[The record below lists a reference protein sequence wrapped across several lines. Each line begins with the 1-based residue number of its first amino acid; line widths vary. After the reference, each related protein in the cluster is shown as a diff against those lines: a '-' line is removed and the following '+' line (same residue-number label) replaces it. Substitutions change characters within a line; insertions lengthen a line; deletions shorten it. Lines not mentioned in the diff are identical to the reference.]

1 MKFEPLAAAGI
12 LALTFAFQAGA
23 TESLFDS
30 TTYRP
35 MIADK
40 RARQVGDMVTVVV
53 TESSSATTSADT
65 SLQRNNSI
73 GVQVQAQGQP
83 HGLNIGLNNEFDGGG
98 RVARAG
104 RILAQLNVNVTAIAP
119 NGDMLISGEQQIE
132 LNTERQHMRLEG
144 RVRSAD
150 LSATNT
156 VPSNRIAD
164 LKLSYIGN
172 GDLARRQ
179 EPGFLSKVMSWL
191 GL

>member
-1 MKFEPLAAAGI
+1 MKLESLTAAGI
-12 LALTFAFQAGA
+12 IVLAFTFQVGA
-23 TESLFDS
+23 ADSLFDAA
-30 TTYRP
+30 TYRP

-65 SLQRNNSI
+65 SLQRNNTV
-73 GVQVQAQGQP
+73 GVHVQAQGQP

-119 NGDMLISGEQQIE
+119 NGDMLISGEQHIE
-132 LNTERQHMRLEG
+132 LNSERQHMRLEG

-150 LSATNT
+150 LSASNT

-164 LKLSYIGN
+164 LKLSYVGN

-179 EPGFLSKVMSWL
+179 EPGFLSRVMSWL